1 MHGTI
6 NTPNTINSFLK
17 NERRYILINF
27 TVGPVQSGEEVRSIG
42 SQQVPYFRTKEF
54 SDMMFEN
61 EKMFLSLVNAGDD
74 SRCVFLASSGTG
86 AMEAT
91 IMNLLTVK
99 DSVLVVNG
107 GSFGAR
113 FSQICQIHHIPSQI
127 LSPVPGYAFS
137 NDDLEPYEN
146 SGLTA
151 FVVNMHETS
160 TGVLYDMDI
169 ISNFCKRNNL
179 LLIVDCISSFLA
191 DPIDMANWGIDA
203 IITASQKALAL
214 PPGLSIVALSKRA
227 IERQASIPK
236 ECLYFDFAFYLKD
249 GERGQTPFTP
259 AVQQLIQ
266 LHSRLVEIT
275 QAGGA
280 KQEIARIGALAQ
292 YFRNHMQEY
301 PFEMFSHS
309 PSNAVTSI
317 LLKKG
322 DAHELFEII
331 KDEYEIWICPNGGN
345 LASTVFRVGHIGA
358 LNTTDYDE
366 LFMAFDDL
374 KIRGIL

>member
-1 MHGTI
+1 M
-6 NTPNTINSFLK
+6 
-17 NERRYILINF
+17 INF

-61 EKMFLSLVNAGDD
+61 EKMFLSLVNAGEA

-91 IMNLLTVK
+91 IMNLLTDK
-99 DSVLVVNG
+99 DSALVVNG
-107 GSFGAR
+107 GSFGDR
-113 FSQICQIHHIPSQI
+113 FSQICKIHHVQSQI
-127 LSPVPGYAFS
+127 ISPLPGYAFS
-137 NDDLEPYEN
+137 YEDIRPYEN

-160 TGVLYDMDI
+160 TGVLYDMDM
-169 ISNFCKRNNL
+169 ISDFCKRNRL

-191 DPIDMANWGIDA
+191 DPIDMARWGIDA

-214 PPGLSIVALSKRA
+214 PPGLAVVALSKRA
-227 IERQASIPK
+227 IERQANTQK
-236 ECLYFDFAFYLKD
+236 GCLYFDFALYLKD

-266 LHSRLVEIT
+266 LHARLTEIT
-275 QAGGA
+275 LAGGA
-280 KQEIARIGALAQ
+280 KQEIARIASLAQ
-292 YFRNHMQEY
+292 YFRSHMRHY

-322 DAHELFEII
+322 DAHTLFEIV
-331 KDEYEIWICPNGGN
+331 KDEYGIWICPNGGD
-345 LASTVFRVGHIGA
+345 LASSVFRVGHIGA
-358 LNTTDYDE
+358 LDTTDYDK
-366 LFMAFDDL
+366 LFIAFDDL
-374 KIRGIL
+374 KKRGIL